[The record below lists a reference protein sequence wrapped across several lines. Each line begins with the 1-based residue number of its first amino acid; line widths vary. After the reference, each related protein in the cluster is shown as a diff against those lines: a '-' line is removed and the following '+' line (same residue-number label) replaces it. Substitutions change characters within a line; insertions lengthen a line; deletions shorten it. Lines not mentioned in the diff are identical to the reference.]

1 MLKLF
6 VLVGTVTWK
15 VPSLLTGT
23 VWLTPL
29 ITTIT
34 DVPLKSTPLVA
45 VSPASVSTIVV
56 SAAVVPNR
64 LTEKVLLLPSA
75 ALSPVILLITIGGV
89 IGAVGA
95 CSRFSKLKLC
105 VLDRPMASKPDV
117 SNCVD
122 ARVSVPSRSI
132 VKAALNAEPVEP
144 PAAVANSSPNAVV
157 SAPSSNAANNAAKF
171 CSISSVIGW
180 ALPSASTSFATG
192 SDSCPGIKLLLL
204 ASRITAPSGTAS
216 PALMIATFPFLS
228 ITSSWFAARFAK
240 DNKS

>member
-1 MLKLF
+1 M
-6 VLVGTVTWK
+6 VGTVTWK
-15 VPSLLTGT
+15 VPSSLTGT

-56 SAAVVPNR
+56 SAAVVPDR

-75 ALSPVILLITIGGV
+75 ALSPVILLITMGEAGSSGSTGGIGV

-122 ARVSVPSRSI
+122 AM
-132 VKAALNAEPVEP
+132 
-144 PAAVANSSPNAVV
+144 V
-157 SAPSSNAANNAAKF
+157 SAPSRSME
-171 CSISSVIGW
+171 
-180 ALPSASTSFATG
+180 ALPVM
-192 SDSCPGIKLLLL
+192 DDP
-204 ASRITAPSGTAS
+204 
-216 PALMIATFPFLS
+216 
-228 ITSSWFAARFAK
+228 
-240 DNKS
+240 